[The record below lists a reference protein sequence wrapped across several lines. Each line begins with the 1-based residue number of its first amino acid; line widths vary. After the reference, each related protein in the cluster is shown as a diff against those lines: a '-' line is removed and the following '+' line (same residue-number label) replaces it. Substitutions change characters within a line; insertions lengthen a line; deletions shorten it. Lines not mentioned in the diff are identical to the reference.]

1 MRKFNTIR
9 GAVASAIAALALVG
23 CSDILDVQDPQRY
36 TADDLDTALPA
47 VANGVEGA
55 VHEVID
61 TWVVYQ
67 ALLSDV
73 YQHTGTWAGYDET
86 DHGRFQYGTSAMD
99 GTQNS
104 LLRARWF
111 AQDAEDRFSRVL
123 GESEAASSPLT
134 AQVRLGGAMADLYMG
149 MAYCEAPAENDGPA
163 VSDMQI
169 LQQAEQKFT
178 AAIQTAQS
186 AGATDFMTAAIA
198 GRATARLMLG
208 DYSGAAADAAQIPD
222 GFSYD
227 AGFNQASDNWVVLV
241 TTKTFNEAAGLM
253 YKWWDLIDISDSPGY
268 MRDPWTDAPDSRIPV
283 YFDGEVATDNETPH
297 YSQWKYNNTT
307 DDIPMVHSDG
317 MRLIQAEVM
326 MRNGDYAGA
335 TAMLNSLRAAVGL
348 DPFDV
353 PTDEDTMRDYLL
365 SERFAEHF
373 MEGMRMVDLYRF
385 GLVRETFEEI
395 EQIAIDKGGDLSDE
409 VGQRPATGR
418 PTKFTLTDDEATYNV
433 NIVNDLLQRCFP
445 RS

>member
-1 MRKFNTIR
+1 
-9 GAVASAIAALALVG
+9 
-23 CSDILDVQDPQRY
+23 
-36 TADDLDTALPA
+36 
-47 VANGVEGA
+47 
-55 VHEVID
+55 
-61 TWVVYQ
+61 
-67 ALLSDV
+67 
-73 YQHTGTWAGYDET
+73 
-86 DHGRFQYGTSAMD
+86 
-99 GTQNS
+99 
-104 LLRARWF
+104 
-111 AQDAEDRFSRVL
+111 
-123 GESEAASSPLT
+123 
-134 AQVRLGGAMADLYMG
+134 
-149 MAYCEAPAENDGPA
+149 
-163 VSDMQI
+163 
-169 LQQAEQKFT
+169 
-178 AAIQTAQS
+178 
-186 AGATDFMTAAIA
+186 
-198 GRATARLMLG
+198 
-208 DYSGAAADAAQIPD
+208 
-222 GFSYD
+222 
-227 AGFNQASDNWVVLV
+227 
-241 TTKTFNEAAGLM
+241 
-253 YKWWDLIDISDSPGY
+253 
-268 MRDPWTDAPDSRIPV
+268 
-283 YFDGEVATDNETPH
+283 
-297 YSQWKYNNTT
+297 
-307 DDIPMVHSDG
+307 MVHSDG